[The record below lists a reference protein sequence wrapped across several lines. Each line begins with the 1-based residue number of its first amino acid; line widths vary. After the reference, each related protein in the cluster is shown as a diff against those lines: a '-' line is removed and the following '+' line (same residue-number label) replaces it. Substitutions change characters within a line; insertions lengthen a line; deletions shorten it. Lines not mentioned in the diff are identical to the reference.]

1 MRRSPLSCTS
11 TCLGKLYF
19 PRRFCWPMVGVVV
32 GAAESIVRLMKAAD
46 AREGWGGAEHDRA
59 NSAREQAV
67 PAKR

>member
-1 MRRSPLSCTS
+1 
-11 TCLGKLYF
+11 
-19 PRRFCWPMVGVVV
+19 MVGVVV

-46 AREGWGGAEHDRA
+46 AREDWGGAEHDRA